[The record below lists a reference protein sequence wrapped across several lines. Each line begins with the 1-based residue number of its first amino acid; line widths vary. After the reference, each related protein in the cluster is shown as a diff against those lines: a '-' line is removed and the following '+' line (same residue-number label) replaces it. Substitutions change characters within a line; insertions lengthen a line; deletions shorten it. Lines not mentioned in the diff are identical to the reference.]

1 MTTPTPKR
9 IAVETIQTQHG
20 PRDVITD
27 VQAVGAYVEQL
38 ERERDE
44 ALARNVK
51 ALEMVLDLT
60 ADRDAWKAKKERAC
74 VWTLTRQSNITG
86 RCDSECGSK
95 NAMVWLY
102 NPKFGYVFCPFC
114 GGRIVKEDK

>member
-60 ADRDAWKAKKERAC
+60 ADRDAWKAKKERASSQTPMSPHGSTIGATIQC
-74 VWTLTRQSNITG
+74 ASSTPKAATSQSGQRT
-86 RCDSECGSK
+86 CE
-95 NAMVWLY
+95 
-102 NPKFGYVFCPFC
+102 
-114 GGRIVKEDK
+114 